1 MQIRC
6 RHHTHTV
13 PFMIMAGLDTQIKS
27 GGKGGRGLKLVQ
39 CSNHIFYFVVLE
51 YEYVGCFVDHWSRV
65 LDGEAYT
72 DQTKLSANICN
83 RLCNSEKQSFKY
95 FGTEVIY
102 NIFIY

>member
-1 MQIRC
+1 
-6 RHHTHTV
+6 
-13 PFMIMAGLDTQIKS
+13 MIMAGLDTQIKS